1 MPSPSPLLS
10 LKGVEKRFDNGT
22 IAVSDLNL
30 DIAQSEFVSLLGPS
44 GCGKSTALR
53 MIAGLTKISA
63 GSLTWSGNMPAA
75 TPKPGDISF
84 VFQEATLM
92 PWTSVW
98 ENVYLPLKIR
108 GLSSEAA
115 QDQVADALRMVGLS
129 KFAKSYPRELSG
141 GMKMRASIARALVTR
156 PKVMLMDEPFAA
168 LDEMTRIKLNN
179 DLQSLWKEHG
189 WTIIFV
195 THSVY
200 ESVYISNR
208 IVVMAARPGRII
220 GDMPISQPYPRDE
233 TFRTSTPYNEYCRNV
248 SSVLHGA
255 LDSASIDH

>member
-1 MPSPSPLLS
+1 MLQLS
-10 LKGVEKRFDNGT
+10 NVQKRFQNGT
-22 IAVSDLNL
+22 IAVEGLNL
-30 DIAQSEFVSLLGPS
+30 TIGDQQFVSLLGPS
-44 GCGKSTALR
+44 GCGKSTALK
-53 MIAGLTKISA
+53 MIAGLTPVSSGDI
-63 GSLTWSGNMPAA
+63 TWQDG

-108 GLSSEAA
+108 GKNKAEAEQA
-115 QDQVADALRMVGLS
+115 VNEALAMVGLS
-129 KFAKSYPRELSG
+129 KFAQSYPHELSG
-141 GMKMRASIARALVTR
+141 GMKMRTSIARALVTR
-156 PKVMLMDEPFAA
+156 PRMMLMDEPFAA

-179 DLQSLWKEHG
+179 DLQSLWQEHG

-220 GDMPISQPYPRDE
+220 GDIGIDAAYPRDE
-233 TFRTSTPYNEYCRNV
+233 QFRTSTPYNDYCRRV
-248 SSVLHGA
+248 SSTLHSA
-255 LDSASIDH
+255 LDSHGIDH